1 MVDLQYTAKVSS
13 NSLMKKAPIKRIDVN
28 LSVIREQRKGG
39 FSSRERLIN
48 VELAGL

>member
-1 MVDLQYTAKVSS
+1 
-13 NSLMKKAPIKRIDVN
+13 MKKAPIKRIDVN
-28 LSVIREQRKGG
+28 LCVIREQRKGE